1 MGIALNVTII
11 HYPIFLWPLKP
22 KFTLKINYNN
32 SASQRQRFGLKVL
45 KINIVD
51 CFLWHSTRGA
61 LVLKIDIPFFLQ

>member
-11 HYPIFLWPLKP
+11 HYPIF
-22 KFTLKINYNN
+22 FAASQTLIHRKINYNN
-32 SASQRQRFGLKVL
+32 SACQRQRLGLKVL

-51 CFLWHSTRGA
+51 WFLWHRTRGA